1 MRARE
6 VRELTDEE
14 IRRKAQELSEELFR
28 LRLRRGTG
36 QIEDAMRIRKIRRDI
51 ARVKT
56 IQHERIRT
64 ASKERS

>member
-1 MRARE
+1 MRASE

-14 IRRKAQELSEELFR
+14 IRGKAQELGEELFR

>member
-14 IRRKAQELSEELFR
+14 MQGKARELSEELFR

-56 IQHERIRT
+56 IQRERIRT
-64 ASKERS
+64 AGKERS

>member
-14 IRRKAQELSEELFR
+14 MQGKAQELSEELFR

>member
-1 MRARE
+1 MRASE

-14 IRRKAQELSEELFR
+14 MQGKAQELSEELFR

-36 QIEDAMRIRKIRRDI
+36 QIEDATRIRKIRRDI

-56 IQHERIRT
+56 IQLERIRT

>member
-1 MRARE
+1 MRASE

-14 IRRKAQELSEELFR
+14 IQGKAQELSEEIFR

-36 QIEDAMRIRKIRRDI
+36 QIEDALRIRKIRRDI

-56 IQHERIRT
+56 IQSERVR
-64 ASKERS
+64 AANKERS

>member
-6 VRELTDEE
+6 IRELTDEE
-14 IRRKAQELSEELFR
+14 MQGKAQELSEELFR

-36 QIEDAMRIRKIRRDI
+36 QIEDAMRIRKIRRDV

-56 IQHERIRT
+56 IQRERLRT
-64 ASKERS
+64 AGKEWS

>member
-6 VRELTDEE
+6 IRELTDEE
-14 IRRKAQELSEELFR
+14 MQGKAQELSEELFR

-36 QIEDAMRIRKIRRDI
+36 QIEDAMRIRKIRRDV

-56 IQHERIRT
+56 IQRERIRT
-64 ASKERS
+64 AGKERS

>member
-1 MRARE
+1 MRASE

-14 IRRKAQELSEELFR
+14 MQGKAQELSEELFR
-28 LRLRRGTG
+28 LRLRKGTG

-56 IQHERIRT
+56 IQLERIRT

>member
-14 IRRKAQELSEELFR
+14 IQGKAQELSEELFR

-56 IQHERIRT
+56 VQLERIRT

>member
-14 IRRKAQELSEELFR
+14 IQGKAQELSEELFR

-36 QIEDAMRIRKIRRDI
+36 QVEDAMRIRKIRRDI

-56 IQHERIRT
+56 IQSERIRT
-64 ASKERS
+64 AGKERS

>member
-14 IRRKAQELSEELFR
+14 MQGKAQELSEELFR

-36 QIEDAMRIRKIRRDI
+36 QVEDAMRIRKIRRDI

>member
-6 VRELTDEE
+6 IRELTDEE
-14 IRRKAQELSEELFR
+14 MQGKAQELSEELFR

-56 IQHERIRT
+56 IQRERIRT
-64 ASKERS
+64 AGKERS

>member
-1 MRARE
+1 MRASE

-14 IRRKAQELSEELFR
+14 IRGKAQELSEELFR

-36 QIEDAMRIRKIRRDI
+36 QIEDALRLRKVRRDI

-56 IQHERIRT
+56 IQGERVRT
-64 ASKERS
+64 AHKERS

>member
-6 VRELTDEE
+6 VRDLTDEE
-14 IRRKAQELSEELFR
+14 MQGKARDLSEELFR

>member
-14 IRRKAQELSEELFR
+14 MQGKAQELSEELFR

-36 QIEDAMRIRKIRRDI
+36 QIEDTMRIRKIRRDI

>member
-1 MRARE
+1 MRASE

-14 IRRKAQELSEELFR
+14 MQGKAQELSEELFR
-28 LRLRRGTG
+28 LRLRKGTG
-36 QIEDAMRIRKIRRDI
+36 QIEDAMRLRKIRRDI

-56 IQHERIRT
+56 IQLERIRT

>member
-1 MRARE
+1 MRASE
-6 VRELTDEE
+6 VRDLTDEE
-14 IRRKAQELSEELFR
+14 MQGKVRELSEELFR

-36 QIEDAMRIRKIRRDI
+36 QLEDAMRIRKIRRDV

-56 IQHERIRT
+56 IQLERIRA

>member
-1 MRARE
+1 MRASE

-14 IRRKAQELSEELFR
+14 IQGKAQELSEELFR

-36 QIEDAMRIRKIRRDI
+36 QIEDALRIRKIRRDI

-56 IQHERIRT
+56 IQSERVRT
-64 ASKERS
+64 VNKERS

>member
-14 IRRKAQELSEELFR
+14 MQGKAQELSEELFR

-36 QIEDAMRIRKIRRDI
+36 QVEDAMRIRKIRRDI

-56 IQHERIRT
+56 IQSERLRA

>member
-14 IRRKAQELSEELFR
+14 IRGKAQELSEELFR

>member
-14 IRRKAQELSEELFR
+14 IQGKAQELSEELFR

-56 IQHERIRT
+56 IQLERIRT

>member
-14 IRRKAQELSEELFR
+14 MQGKAQELSEELFR

-56 IQHERIRT
+56 VQHERIRT

>member
-6 VRELTDEE
+6 VRDLTDEE
-14 IRRKAQELSEELFR
+14 MQGKARELSEELFR

>member
-1 MRARE
+1 MRASE

-14 IRRKAQELSEELFR
+14 IRGKAQELSEELFR

-56 IQHERIRT
+56 VQHERIRT

>member
-14 IRRKAQELSEELFR
+14 IQGKAQELSEELFR

-36 QIEDAMRIRKIRRDI
+36 QVEDAMRIRKIRRDI

-56 IQHERIRT
+56 IQSERIRT

>member
-6 VRELTDEE
+6 VRELADEE
-14 IRRKAQELSEELFR
+14 MQGKAQELSEELFR

>member
-6 VRELTDEE
+6 VRELADEE
-14 IRRKAQELSEELFR
+14 MQGKAQELSEELFR

-56 IQHERIRT
+56 IQRERIRT
-64 ASKERS
+64 AGKERS

>member
-14 IRRKAQELSEELFR
+14 IQGKAQELSEELFR

-36 QIEDAMRIRKIRRDI
+36 QIEDALRIRKVRRDI

-56 IQHERIRT
+56 IQGERVRT
-64 ASKERS
+64 ANKERS

>member
-14 IRRKAQELSEELFR
+14 MQGKAQELSEELFR

-36 QIEDAMRIRKIRRDI
+36 QIEDTMRIRKIRRDI

-64 ASKERS
+64 ASKELS